1 MQDIP
6 VNMNP
11 IVPGKLIGMLS
22 MSILLFSKWTISYFF
37 IIILWLFIGRLFFC
51 EFSTNRLEILTQ

>member
-37 IIILWLFIGRLFFC
+37 LLFYGCLS
-51 EFSTNRLEILTQ
+51 EDYFSVSFLPIDMKF